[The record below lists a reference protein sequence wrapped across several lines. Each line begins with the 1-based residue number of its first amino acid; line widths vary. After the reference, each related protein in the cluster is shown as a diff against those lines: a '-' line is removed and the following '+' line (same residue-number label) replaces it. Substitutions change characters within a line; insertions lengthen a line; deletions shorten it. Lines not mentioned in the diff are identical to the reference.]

1 MNFGLHSERNI
12 EPEREQKIELNSER
26 NIKPESEQKIELN
39 SERNIKP
46 ESERK
51 IEPNSKTNDME
62 EDERYLQMY
71 QRGYV
76 EINLDAV
83 LENLKYLKGL
93 SKPRTKLLG
102 VVKADAYGHGSVPIA
117 RKLEPYEFMFG
128 FGVATPEEAYDLRK
142 GGIKKPVLILGYSFP
157 YSYEMLAR
165 EEIRPA
171 VFRYDMIEALK
182 SAAEKA
188 GKPVRVHIKVD
199 TGMNRIGIRPDREGL
214 SFVKALMHQEG
225 IVIEGIFT
233 HFARADEEDKSN
245 AGEQLGTFCRF
256 IHMIEEELS
265 LDIPVKHC
273 ANSAAILQMPQADM
287 DMVRAGIAMYGL
299 SPSGNEDFRRLWPAL
314 SFYSHIVYVKT
325 IEKGES
331 VSYGGT
337 FTADRRM
344 RVATIPIGYGDGY
357 PRELSNRGYVLLHGR
372 KAPILGRVCMDQFM
386 VDITEHPEAA
396 EGDRAVLLGR
406 DGSESVS
413 AEALGKLSGR
423 FHYEIICGLGKRVPR
438 VYRENGRI
446 IK

>member
-12 EPEREQKIELNSER
+12 ELEREPNIGLHSERNTEPESEPNIGLNSER
-26 NIKPESEQKIELN
+26 NTG
-39 SERNIKP
+39 
-46 ESERK
+46 
-51 IEPNSKTNDME
+51 PNSKPNDME
-62 EDERYLQMY
+62 EDDRYLQMY

-93 SKPRTKLLG
+93 SNPRTKLLG

-117 RKLEPYEFMFG
+117 RKLEPYEFMSG
-128 FGVATPEEAYDLRK
+128 FGVATSEEAYDLRK
-142 GGIKKPVLILGYSFP
+142 GGIKKPILILGYSFP

-171 VFRYDMIEALK
+171 VFRYDMMEALK
-182 SAAEKA
+182 SAAQKA

-225 IVIEGIFT
+225 IIIEGIFT

-245 AGEQLGTFCRF
+245 AREQLGTFCRF
-256 IHMIEEELS
+256 IHMIKEELS
-265 LDIPVKHC
+265 LDIPVRHC
-273 ANSAAILQMPQADM
+273 ANSAAILQMPEADM

-299 SPSGNEDFRRLWPAL
+299 SPSGNEDFRGNLQPAL
-314 SFYSHIVYVKT
+314 SFYSQIVYVKT
-325 IEKGES
+325 IEKGEA

-357 PRELSNRGYVLLHGR
+357 PRELSNCGYVLLHGR

-386 VDITEHPEAA
+386 VDITDQPEAA

-406 DGSESVS
+406 DGGESIT